1 MHAIMNELGIEAEAE
16 VLLTRTSDG
25 LRKVHRMTLQDQL
38 DKYTEA
44 ISKARA
50 VISRNDDVKDCGSLI
65 RCAHL
70 LSGDS
75 QYRAEV
81 HYY

>member
-1 MHAIMNELGIEAEAE
+1 MNDSDIEAEAE
-16 VLLTRTSDG
+16 FGLTRTSDG
-25 LRKVHRMTLQDQL
+25 LRKAHRIRLQETL

-50 VISRNDDVKDCGSLI
+50 VLSRNDDVKDCGRLI

>member
-1 MHAIMNELGIEAEAE
+1 MNDSDIEAEAE
-16 VLLTRTSDG
+16 FVLTRTSDG
-25 LRKVHRMTLQDQL
+25 LRKVHRIRLQEAL

-50 VISRNDDVKDCGSLI
+50 VLSRNDDVKDCGSLI